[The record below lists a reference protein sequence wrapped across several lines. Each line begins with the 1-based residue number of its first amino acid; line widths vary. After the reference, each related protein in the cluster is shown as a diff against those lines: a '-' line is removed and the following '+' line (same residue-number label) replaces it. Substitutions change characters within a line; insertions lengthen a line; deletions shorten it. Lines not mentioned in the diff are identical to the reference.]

1 MRRLCTGIFYFITLC
16 CFAEAPPAEAPPA
29 EAPPAEAPPAE
40 APPAEAPPAEAPPA
54 EAPPAEAPPAEAPP
68 APEVRLEL
76 VEDLF
81 RAVAGADA
89 KRVGEILAEGADVN
103 AVLPFP
109 PPEDLVVRFRGQ
121 MLEYYLKVEKGLTPL
136 MLASA
141 MGYPEI
147 VRLLLDRGAKP
158 QAGTKKHRT
167 NALWLAGRNGHV
179 EVMQIL
185 LGVGPGS
192 EAARLK
198 IRISVADQTAWL
210 WKDGQIVRTMPV
222 STGRKKFPTPT
233 GRFVVTDKHRDWK
246 STIYPARM
254 PYYLRLSCR
263 DFGIHAGVVP
273 GYPASH
279 GCVRIPTADAKVLF
293 AEIPQGTL
301 VEIE

>member
-1 MRRLCTGIFYFITLC
+1 MRRLLPGFIYFIPLC
-16 CFAEAPPAEAPPA
+16 CFAEAGEAIPPAEPQVAASPAALVPPV
-29 EAPPAEAPPAE
+29 
-40 APPAEAPPAEAPPA
+40 
-54 EAPPAEAPPAEAPP
+54 
-68 APEVRLEL
+68 PEVRLEPE
-76 VEDLF
+76 VRPDFSEDLF

-89 KRVGEILAEGADVN
+89 KRVGELLDEGADVN
-103 AVLPFP
+103 SILPIP
-109 PPEDLVVRFRGQ
+109 PPEDLVGRFRGT
-121 MLEYYLKVEKGLTPL
+121 MLDYYLRVEKGLTPL

-147 VRLLLDRGAKP
+147 VSLLLERGAKR
-158 QAGTKKHRT
+158 QAATKKHHT

-185 LGVGPGS
+185 LGAGPGT

-198 IRISVADQTAWL
+198 IRISLSDQTAWL
-210 WKDGQIVRTMPV
+210 WRDGQIVRTMPV
-222 STGRKKFPTPT
+222 STGRKTLPTPK
-233 GRFVVTDKHRDWK
+233 GRFVVTDKHVDWK

-263 DFGIHAGVVP
+263 DFGMHAGVVP

-279 GCVRIPTADAKVLF
+279 GCIRVPAAAAKALF